1 MLRVLERIELAA
13 TVAVCAAMAGLVGFT
28 AFALAR
34 CFVGG
39 FFHGMA

>member
-1 MLRVLERIELAA
+1 MLRVLERIELVA
-13 TVAVCAAMAGLVGFT
+13 TVALCAAMAALCGFT

-39 FFHGMA
+39 IFHGVA